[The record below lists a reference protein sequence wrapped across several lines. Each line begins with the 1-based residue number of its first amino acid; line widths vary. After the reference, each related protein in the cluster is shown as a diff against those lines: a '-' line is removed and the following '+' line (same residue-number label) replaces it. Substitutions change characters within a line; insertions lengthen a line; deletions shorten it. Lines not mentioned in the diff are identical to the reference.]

1 MWVGRCLPYG
11 EGGPYAPLRD
21 LLLRA
26 AAVRTDAS
34 REEIRARVTGQLQ
47 AILPEGSDEQI
58 AELLRFVGGE
68 RMLPAGDDDEPG
80 DRGRDAW
87 RNLLLRMAAT
97 AADAARHRGRAL
109 GRAGAARADRV
120 GGRRATCGYRSWSC
134 AWRAPSST

>member
-26 AAVRTDAS
+26 AAVRADAS

-68 RMLPAGDDDEPG
+68 RMLPA
-80 DRGRDAW
+80 DATTTS
-87 RNLLLRMAAT
+87 RAT
-97 AADAARHRGRAL
+97 AAATRG
-109 GRAGAARADRV
+109 
-120 GGRRATCGYRSWSC
+120 ATCSC
-134 AWRAPSST
+134 GWPRGSRRCSSSRTRTGPSRRCSS